1 MNNIFPHSA
10 YSAFLYYKE
19 NKIIKEL
26 LNKNTNGAKIMS
38 IIKSFSVG
46 NGDCFY
52 IKHGTSNFT
61 IIDCYNNDDE
71 KFESI
76 IEEIKEESK
85 DKDII
90 RFISTHPD
98 EDHFKGIEKLFTKI
112 NIPNFYC
119 VENKATKNDPPDDFD
134 FYCSLRDDKDKSFYI
149 YKGCKRKWF
158 NDDDEEKKYG
168 SSGFDVLWP
177 NKENSHFK
185 EALRIAAEGGNANN
199 ISPILKYSLNNGIT
213 ALWFGDMEK
222 DFLDKIHT
230 NIQWPDHT
238 DVLFAPHHGRNSGKI
253 PENILNKINPSL
265 IIIGE
270 ADSEYLNYYKNW
282 ATITQNSAEDITF
295 ECTQGKVHIF
305 VSSDNYRYNYDNLYD
320 AGKNSY
326 YGYRYIGTLKTG
338 GVK

>member
-61 IIDCYNNDDE
+61 IIDGYNNDDE

-85 DKDII
+85 NKDII

-98 EDHFKGIEKLFTKI
+98 EDHFKGIEKLFTEI

-119 VENKATKNDPPDDFD
+119 VENKATKNNPPDDFD
-134 FYCSLRDDKDKSFYI
+134 FYCSLRDKNKSFYI
-149 YKGCKRKWF
+149 YKGCRRKWF
-158 NDDDEEKKYG
+158 NENDEEKKYG

-222 DFLDKIHT
+222 NFLDKIYT
-230 NIQWPDHT
+230 KIKWPDHT
-238 DVLFAPHHGRNSGKI
+238 DVLFAPHHGRDSGKI
-253 PENILNKINPSL
+253 PENILKQINPSL

-270 ADSEYLNYYKNW
+270 ADSTYLNYYKNW
-282 ATITQNSAEDITF
+282 NTITQNSAGDIVF
-295 ECTQGKVHIF
+295 ECEVGKTHIF
-305 VSSDNYRYNYDNLYD
+305 VSSSSYEYKCDNLSFDTLKYKK
-320 AGKNSY
+320 GFN
-326 YGYRYIGTLKTG
+326 YIGALKTG
-338 GVK
+338 GIK